1 MHRIAAWGGF
11 LLLIALHL
19 DFWRE
24 QRPVLYLG
32 WIPED
37 MAYRLVWMVLA
48 WIYLL
53 YFTRY
58 VWRED
63 G

>member
-1 MHRIAAWGGF
+1 MHRFLAWGGF
-11 LLLIALHL
+11 LLLIGLHL

-24 QRPVLYLG
+24 QRPVLYFG

-37 MAYRLVWMVLA
+37 MAYRLLWMGLA
-48 WIYLL
+48 WLYLV
-53 YFTRY
+53 YFTTY

>member
-1 MHRIAAWGGF
+1 MHRALGWGGF
-11 LLLIALHL
+11 LLLIGLHL

-24 QRPVLYLG
+24 QRPVLYFG

-37 MAYRLVWMVLA
+37 MAYRLAWMVLA
-48 WIYLL
+48 WLYLM